1 MNRNQYLA
9 QELRYHA
16 QNNEMID
23 QWYTEFGALCNEI
36 ADVLDSLP
44 VSVDSSDTGTHPLAI
59 PIHLCNNTFVNERDT

>member
-9 QELRYHA
+9 QELRYHS

-36 ADVLDSLP
+36 ADVLDQLP
-44 VSVDSSDTGTHPLAI
+44 VSVDSSETGT
-59 PIHLCNNTFVNERDT
+59 

>member
-23 QWYTEFGALCNEI
+23 QWYTEFGQLCNEI
-36 ADVLDSLP
+36 ADYLDTLP
-44 VSVDSSDTGTHPLAI
+44 VSVDSSDTGT
-59 PIHLCNNTFVNERDT
+59 